1 MDSARRMGA
10 AARLGCAC
18 SRQAGK
24 MYDHANSVLLKPGQ
38 TARVTWTFG
47 EKSELG
53 FACNV
58 PGHRAAGMVGDITFA
73 RH

>member
-1 MDSARRMGA
+1 MMHD
-10 AARLGCAC
+10 
-18 SRQAGK
+18 
-24 MYDHANSVLLKPGQ
+24 DANSVLLEPGQ

-47 EKSELG
+47 EKSEPG

-73 RH
+73 RP